1 MTELPYQSERI
12 SQLLL
17 ERYNLGELDAGE
29 RRQVEV
35 LLRTDTG
42 TAARLEKLKD
52 QDREIRAAYPPE
64 KAFPASGAPGLCG
77 APERRVRF
85 AFRVFPVRA
94 ALGALAACAAAAL
107 FFSLT
112 LFHGH
117 SSGRDSDALTD
128 RVKGGTELRV
138 YLKPGETP
146 LGENAVLHAGNTVQL
161 AYTSGKS
168 RYGVIFSIDGRKVV
182 TLHYPYRSGGST
194 ALVQGKRTALEEAYT
209 LDDAP
214 FCEIFFFVSSGS
226 PVDVASVLRNAE
238 ILAGDPG
245 TALARGTG
253 VFSEYE
259 LETVYIGKE

>member
-1 MTELPYQSERI
+1 MTESPYQSERI

-17 ERYNLGELDAGE
+17 ERYNLGELDAE
-29 RRQVEV
+29 EKRQVEA
-35 LLRTDTG
+35 LLRDDG
-42 TAARLEKLKD
+42 ETAARLRLLRD

-64 KAFPASGAPGLCG
+64 KAFPASLSRAPG
-77 APERRVRF
+77 RRARL
-85 AFRVFPVRA
+85 ASRAFPVRPA
-94 ALGALAACAAAAL
+94 ALSLAACAAAAL
-107 FFSLT
+107 FFFLA
-112 LFHGH
+112 LFHGQPAERN
-117 SSGRDSDALTD
+117 GIALTD

-146 LGENAVLHAGNTVQL
+146 LGDTAVLHAGNTVQL

-182 TLHYPYRSGGST
+182 TLHFPYRSGGST

-214 FCEIFFFVSSGS
+214 YCEIFFFVSSGS
-226 PVDVASVLRNAE
+226 PVDVASVLHNAE

-245 TALARGTG
+245 TALERGTAL
-253 VFSEYE
+253 FSEYE
-259 LETVYIGKE
+259 IETVYVGKE